1 MNMETWSWIV
11 EYKGQIHIAEINHD
25 TDSGEQTLLLDREVI
40 YHDFNEPGH
49 SSVHKF
55 YIDDL
60 PCLLYIRYK
69 HNSYQYVFKSL
80 QPA

>member
-1 MNMETWSWIV
+1 METWSWVI
-11 EYKGQIHIAEINHD
+11 EYKGEIHIAEINHD
-25 TDSGEQTLLLDREVI
+25 TESGDKTLLLDRTVI
-40 YHDFNEPGH
+40 LEDHNEPGQ

-60 PCLLYIRYK
+60 PCLLYIRCLKDTYR
-69 HNSYQYVFKSL
+69 YEFKSL

>member
-1 MNMETWSWIV
+1 METWSWIV
-11 EYKGQIHIAEINHD
+11 EYKGKIHIAEINHD
-25 TDSGEQTLLLDREVI
+25 TESGDKTLYLDREVI
-40 YHDFNEPGH
+40 MEDHNEPGH

-60 PCLLYIRYK
+60 PCLLYIRFVKNHY
-69 HNSYQYVFKSL
+69 SYEFKSL